1 MVAETCR
8 KIAPVQTNHGFYH
21 TTARARQTR
30 KHFKRT
36 KRLAFLQ
43 MTGTRIK
50 QNDQQG
56 HGQKQE

>member
-1 MVAETCR
+1 MIAEPCR
-8 KIAPVQTNHGFYH
+8 KIAPVKTYHGFYH
-21 TTARARQTR
+21 TTARAWQTC

-50 QNDQQG
+50 
-56 HGQKQE
+56 